1 MTTPRIYGGRGA
13 WFFILPLFLLMTG
26 GTFYFARQFQA
37 SDQQKT
43 ALLHQEELH
52 TQEIQSL
59 RAQVDKL
66 QSELSE
72 VGSIAQEKE
81 AQLRQKEATL
91 ESVKNANEQRE
102 TEAKIVVQKKELILL
117 EHQKKLA
124 QKLKGF
130 LESKLVST
138 HREQLKLIVTIPNG
152 TLFDAG
158 SEALKLD
165 SAALLTVL
173 GGYLQELPPEV
184 EARIASHHD
193 TTPLQ
198 GTLAQKYPTI
208 LELTTARATAVAK
221 AMIKIANLLP
231 KRILSVGMGESQ
243 PVAPNDDPQKKLLNR
258 RIEVIFD
265 LSPIFQESSG
275 KK

>member
-26 GTFYFARQFQA
+26 GTFYFAHQFQD
-37 SDQQKT
+37 SDQQKI

-72 VGSIAQEKE
+72 VGSIAQQKE
-81 AQLRQKEATL
+81 DQLRQREATL
-91 ESVKNANEQRE
+91 ESVKSANEQRE
-102 TEAKIVVQKKELILL
+102 TEAKIVAQKKELILL
-117 EHQKKLA
+117 EYQKKLA
-124 QKLKGF
+124 QKLKVP

-138 HREQLKLIVTIPNG
+138 RREQTKLIVTIPNT
-152 TLFDAG
+152 TLFEAG
-158 SEALKLD
+158 SELLKED
-165 SAALLTVL
+165 SVSLLTIL
-173 GGYLQELPPEV
+173 GAYLQELPGEA

-193 TTPLQ
+193 TSPLQ

-208 LELTTARATAVAK
+208 VELTTARATAVAK
-221 AMIKIANLLP
+221 AMIKIAHLPP

-243 PVAPNDDPQKKLLNR
+243 PLYSNEDPQKKIQNR

-265 LSPIFQESSG
+265 LTSIFQESSV

>member
-221 AMIKIANLLP
+221 AMIKIANLPP

>member
-1 MTTPRIYGGRGA
+1 MTPPRIYGGRGA

-26 GTFYFARQFQA
+26 GTFYFAHQFQD

-52 TQEIQSL
+52 TQEIQGL

-72 VGSIAQEKE
+72 VGSIAQQKE
-81 AQLRQKEATL
+81 DQLRQKEATL

-102 TEAKIVVQKKELILL
+102 TEAKIIAQKKELILL
-117 EHQKKLA
+117 EYQKKLT
-124 QKLKGF
+124 QKLKGP
-130 LESKLVST
+130 LESKLVSSR
-138 HREQLKLIVTIPNG
+138 REQSKLIVTIPNT

-158 SEALKLD
+158 SETLKAE
-165 SAALLTVL
+165 SAPLLTIL
-173 GGYLQELPPEV
+173 GSYLQELPSEV

-198 GTLAQKYPTI
+198 GTLAQKYPTV
-208 LELTTARATAVAK
+208 LELTSARATSVAK
-221 AMIKIANLLP
+221 AMIKISNLPP
-231 KRILSVGMGESQ
+231 KRILSVGMGDSQ
-243 PVAPNDDPQKKLLNR
+243 PLFPNDDSQKKLFNR
-258 RIEVIFD
+258 RIEIIFD
-265 LSPIFQESSG
+265 LSAIFQESLG